1 MRFGDD
7 ERQTWNT
14 TECLYKLIRCEQ
26 VPMIPASNQTKK
38 QNEIVGMGSG
48 KSEQRFGEF
57 QPFILHHIGIFVFDI
72 LQKSKQQINFLFIER

>member
-1 MRFGDD
+1 MGYNGVSLQIDSMRASSDD
-7 ERQTWNT
+7 PCIKPN
-14 TECLYKLIRCEQ
+14 
-26 VPMIPASNQTKK
+26 KK